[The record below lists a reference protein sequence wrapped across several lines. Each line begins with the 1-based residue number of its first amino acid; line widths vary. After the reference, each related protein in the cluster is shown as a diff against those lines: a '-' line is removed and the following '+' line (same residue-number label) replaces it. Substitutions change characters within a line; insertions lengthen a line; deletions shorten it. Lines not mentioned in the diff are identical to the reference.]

1 MKNIIIAISLL
12 TSGLSYGQKYQSN
25 LGEMDLKDCECK
37 TCLIENGVCIRTQT
51 NGERYTPDKSS
62 KPKKGSKANSNAG
75 AVKS

>member
-1 MKNIIIAISLL
+1 MKNLIIVMALL

-51 NGERYTPDKSS
+51 NGERFVPDKAAQKPGKKS
-62 KPKKGSKANSNAG
+62 KGGTSGATKG
-75 AVKS
+75 